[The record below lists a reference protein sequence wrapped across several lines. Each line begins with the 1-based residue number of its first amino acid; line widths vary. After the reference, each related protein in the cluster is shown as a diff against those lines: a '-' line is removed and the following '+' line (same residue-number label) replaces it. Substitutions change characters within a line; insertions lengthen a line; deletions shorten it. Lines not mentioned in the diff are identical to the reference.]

1 MIPTPILRTA
11 AVVLFAT
18 VILFSFL
25 GGRGLNEPDE
35 GRYAEIGRE
44 MAASNNWLVPHL
56 NGFEHFQKPPL
67 LYWATGASIK
77 VFGANEWAAR
87 IPSALAAIGTI
98 VLTLLIARM
107 LWGDART
114 ESFAALI
121 LSTTVGFFALARLL
135 TPDMTLTFWITAAAT
150 CFVASRH
157 NGRIWAWLFFVAM
170 GFGFMTKGPMAFVVP
185 LSAVAGWHWAR
196 RRENSPEKKLP
207 WVRGICLALGIG
219 LSWFIAVTL
228 IYPETAGYFLRYE
241 LLERF
246 GSHAHGR
253 AKPFW
258 FFVPVLVVGL
268 MPWTFFLPRLLRA
281 AVRTCRAPRQTPVQ
295 LFLLG
300 WVLPPLCVLSLSGS
314 KLATYVLPLFPAIA
328 LGLARILA
336 RDRVTAVP
344 VPRIAFASAAFLLG
358 VDVALAHWNDALQ
371 QQASVRHL
379 ASRIQERRL
388 ENCPQ
393 VFACGVRAHG
403 LEFYLRRVV
412 TASEAQSDIVLS
424 PNAAQQQ
431 RLLPAPAKCEATL
444 LERASANR
452 GTAIGL
458 VRRQEFERNFHR
470 ERWDIVDRAG
480 DFLLIQTRPSALAIA
495 LWKE

>member
-1 MIPTPILRTA
+1 MIRAPIVRTA
-11 AVVLFAT
+11 AVVVFAA

-44 MAASNNWLVPHL
+44 MAASDNWLVPHL

-67 LYWATGASIK
+67 IYWATGASIK
-77 VFGANEWAAR
+77 IFGANEWAAR
-87 IPSALAAIGTI
+87 FPSALAAVGTI

-107 LWGDART
+107 IWGDART
-114 ESFAALI
+114 ELLAALI

-135 TPDMTLTFWITAAAT
+135 TPDMTLTFWITAAAA
-150 CFVASRH
+150 CFVASRGG
-157 NGRIWAWLFFVAM
+157 GRIWGWLFFVAM

-185 LSAVAGWHWAR
+185 LTSVAGWHWAR
-196 RRENSPEKKLP
+196 RRENSPEIKLP
-207 WVRGICLALGIG
+207 WMSGICLALGIG

-268 MPWTFFLPRLLRA
+268 MPWTFFVPRLLRA
-281 AVRTCRAPRQTPVQ
+281 AMRSCGRSQQTPAQ

-300 WVLPPLCVLSLSGS
+300 WVLPPLCLLSLSGS

-328 LGLARILA
+328 LGFGRVLA
-336 RDRVTAVP
+336 RDRVTAAR
-344 VPRIAFASAAFLLG
+344 VPRIAVAGGALWLG
-358 VDVALAHWNDALQ
+358 VELALPRWNDAFQ
-371 QQASVRHL
+371 QQASVRQL
-379 ASRIQERRL
+379 ASRIHERRL
-388 ENCPQ
+388 ENC
-393 VFACGVRAHG
+393 
-403 LEFYLRRVV
+403 
-412 TASEAQSDIVLS
+412 T
-424 PNAAQQQ
+424 
-431 RLLPAPAKCEATL
+431 
-444 LERASANR
+444 
-452 GTAIGL
+452 
-458 VRRQEFERNFHR
+458 
-470 ERWDIVDRAG
+470 
-480 DFLLIQTRPSALAIA
+480 
-495 LWKE
+495 